1 MDLHLSREQEMLRK
15 MYRDFAENEVKPLA
29 EWVDENEAFPE
40 ETVKKMAKLGMM
52 GIYFLARRRR
62 RCEAVGSRSRL
73 LLLEKQLRLNLF
85 S

>member
-52 GIYFLARRRR
+52 GIYSQGVRAAPARTFCPMSWPSRR
-62 RCEAVGSRSRL
+62 
-73 LLLEKQLRLNLF
+73 
-85 S
+85 

>member
-40 ETVKKMAKLGMM
+40 ETVKKMAKLGCWASTSPRSMA
-52 GIYFLARRRR
+52 ARVPT
-62 RCEAVGSRSRL
+62 C
-73 LLLEKQLRLNLF
+73 
-85 S
+85 